1 MHTIELK
8 VKLIPKDPWSDIFIA
23 KLSDHG
29 FDSFVDTDEGIIAYC
44 KDSLDINDII
54 SDLESKFKNNVSI
67 ELKKK
72 LIPHQNWNAQ
82 WESNFQPVYIEEYA
96 TIVAP
101 FHKEVKTK
109 GIVLSIEP
117 KMSFGTGH
125 HQTTWMMI
133 KSLFEIG
140 DIPNEVLDMGTGTG
154 VLAILSEKLGAN
166 EVIAIDI
173 DDTSIINLKENLI
186 RNNCQ
191 KIEPVYGDIDK
202 VLGSKFGLILANIN
216 KNILKSHMNVYAD
229 ALIRKGKLL
238 LSGFLSSD
246 VDEIIEFI
254 KSFNLDKVRVL
265 RKDEWACIELIKM

>member
-8 VKLIPKDPWSDIFIA
+8 IKLIPKNPWSDILIA
-23 KLSDHG
+23 ELSNHG

-44 KDSLDINDII
+44 QDSLDINDII
-54 SDLESKFKNNVSI
+54 SDLESKFKNSVSI

-72 LIPHQNWNAQ
+72 LIPHENWNAK

-96 TIVAP
+96 TILAP

-173 DDTSIINLKENLI
+173 DDNSIINLKENLI

-191 KIEPVYGDIDK
+191 KIQPVYGDIDK

-216 KNILKSHMNVYAD
+216 KNILKSHINIYAD
-229 ALIRKGKLL
+229 ALISKGKLL

-246 VDEIIEFI
+246 VDEIIEFV

>member
-72 LIPHQNWNAQ
+72 LIPHENWNAQ

-96 TIVAP
+96 TILAP

-140 DIPNEVLDMGTGTG
+140 DIPNEVLDMGAGTG

-191 KIEPVYGDIDK
+191 KIQPVYGDIDK

-246 VDEIIEFI
+246 VDEIIEFV
-254 KSFNLDKVRVL
+254 KPFNLDKVRVL
-265 RKDEWACIELIKM
+265 SKDEWACIELIKV

>member
-8 VKLIPKDPWSDIFIA
+8 IKLIPKNPWSDILIA
-23 KLSDHG
+23 ELSNHG
-29 FDSFVDTDEGIIAYC
+29 FDSFVDTDEGIMAYC
-44 KDSLDINDII
+44 EDSLDINDII

-67 ELKKK
+67 ELQKK
-72 LIPHQNWNAQ
+72 LIPHENWNAQ

-101 FHKEVKTK
+101 FHKEAKTK

-191 KIEPVYGDIDK
+191 KIQPVYGDIDK

-246 VDEIIEFI
+246 VDEIIEFV
-254 KSFNLDKVRVL
+254 KPFNLDKVRVL
-265 RKDEWACIELIKM
+265 SKDEWACIELIKV

>member
-8 VKLIPKDPWSDIFIA
+8 VKLVPKDPWSDILIA
-23 KLSDHG
+23 ELSDHG
-29 FDSFVDTDEGIIAYC
+29 FDSFVYTDEGIMAYC
-44 KDSLDINDII
+44 EDSLDINDII

-72 LIPHQNWNAQ
+72 LIPHENWNAK

-96 TIVAP
+96 TILAP
-101 FHKEVKTK
+101 FHKDTKTK

-166 EVIAIDI
+166 QVVAIDI

-191 KIEPVYGDIDK
+191 KIQPVYGDIDK

-216 KNILKSHMNVYAD
+216 KNILKSHMNIYAD
-229 ALIRKGKLL
+229 ALINKGKLL

-246 VDEIIEFI
+246 VDEIIEFV